1 MPILSTLAFAVRRGR
16 QCFSVTPAMCTSVKA
31 LMPDKFGRPRWEL
44 VTGHY
49 AQEIASESTSAV
61 PLSL

>member
-1 MPILSTLAFAVRRGR
+1 
-16 QCFSVTPAMCTSVKA
+16 
-31 LMPDKFGRPRWEL
+31 MPDKFGRPRWEL

>member
-1 MPILSTLAFAVRRGR
+1 
-16 QCFSVTPAMCTSVKA
+16 
-31 LMPDKFGRPRWEL
+31 MPDKFGRPRWEL
-44 VTGHY
+44 VTGYY